1 MSGNWLLIDDSP
13 EEAAAFATSLS
24 ASDVLTILPIGA
36 QEAAAAINT
45 RTFSPAGVLMDVDLS
60 NEAGSQQSGPGM
72 AQDIRVA
79 QQKQVLPGFPIVRFS
94 LRDKVLENIG
104 HDSSSDDIFDLKI
117 EKDGLS
123 TPDAQSAAQAKL
135 IGVRRLYDALS
146 QEGAQL
152 LEILEL
158 TEEQWSLWG
167 STAFQ
172 SDFDIGDRV
181 HLKAGPLVRMIIH
194 PGLLIDEDMLAV
206 RLGVDRPNSNG
217 WKTLTDELAHYAY
230 RGVASECFTRWWAR
244 GIEDWWQEKI
254 GADAPLAGCTITQRT
269 ELLMAVI
276 GDLAPLQMP
285 TGSLGDRPWRYC
297 LLSKE
302 ARQQFIPVDP
312 SRAVKVKPRSI
323 MPSWLD
329 PLYAALGIALQN
341 REDPRLD
348 KEDLKRLQIYTR
360 EA

>member
-1 MSGNWLLIDDSP
+1 MSRDWLLIDDSP
-13 EEAAAFATSLS
+13 EEAAAFASSLS
-24 ASDVLTILPIGA
+24 NGNALTIVPMGA
-36 QEAAAAINT
+36 QEAAAAISASK
-45 RTFSPAGVLMDVDLS
+45 FSPSGVLMDVDLS
-60 NEAGSQQSGPGM
+60 NETGSQQSGPGM

-79 QQKQVLPGFPIVRFS
+79 QQKQAVPGFPIVRFS
-94 LRDKVLENIG
+94 LREKVIVNIG

-123 TPDAQSAAQAKL
+123 TLDAQSAAQAKL
-135 IGVRRLYDALS
+135 IGVRALYDALS
-146 QEGAQL
+146 VEGVRL
-152 LEILEL
+152 LHILEL
-158 TEEQWSLWG
+158 TEEQWCQWG

-181 HLKAGPLVRMIIH
+181 HLKAGPLVRMMIH
-194 PGLLIDEDMLAV
+194 PGLLIDEDILAV
-206 RLGVDRPNSNG
+206 RLGVDRPNSKG
-217 WKTLTDELAHYAY
+217 WKTLTDELANYAY

-254 GADAPLAGCTITQRT
+254 GADAPLAGTTITQRT
-269 ELLMAVI
+269 ELLAAI
-276 GDLAPLQMP
+276 TTDLVPLQMP
-285 TGSLGDRPWRYC
+285 SGSLGDRPWRYC

-312 SRAVKVKPRSI
+312 ARAVKVKPHSS
-323 MPSWLD
+323 MPTWLD